1 MFKRKFLSFLISLML
16 VFSFPVSALADELY
30 TPDGWAKQI
39 DTYKVLPLSG
49 SNAFRTL
56 DASED
61 IVVQSSIGSVH
72 NTIDWAGSYIRIGY
86 RYGSPNYDWQWS
98 DYVYP
103 SIAGTFSYVVPSGK
117 TVNRIELSLSPIASL
132 PSNGKYSFSFD
143 FASDSSLSYS
153 QVALWM
159 QWQSKNQESLSTN
172 SALTF
177 KQSSGDLYASNV
189 VDLQSNVNMFAV
201 LISLK
206 DVVNAGGAIGG
217 KFSINFTKSSSSA
230 DITSPGTAPSSD
242 DIQSTIS
249 STTSQIAS
257 SVNDVY
263 DSIHDLMQHISNQ
276 LAALWDQMYNFMHVP
291 MYNKANE
298 ILNAI
303 KAIQLKVNIDIS
315 AIVDSINDMSTNV
328 VDKVKDQISN
338 DNKNADDIQNGYD
351 NSGMNSDADKL
362 DNSLKDYEDAEGTVL
377 DSVNDALNDFS
388 FDASLSDYK
397 SIVSTVSEFIQALYD
412 SSGGFKIVINLSLL
426 LSIASLVIGFYR
438 FKEGG

>member
-39 DTYKVLPLSG
+39 DTYKVLSLSG
-49 SNAFRTL
+49 SNAFKTL
-56 DASED
+56 EANSDVA
-61 IVVQSSIGSVH
+61 VRSSIANVK
-72 NTIDWAGSYIRIGY
+72 NTVDFSGCFVVLRNTSTGY
-86 RYGSPNYDWQWS
+86 VQNVPLSL
-98 DYVYP
+98 
-103 SIAGTFSYVVPSGK
+103 AGTFSFVVPSGQ
-117 TVNRIELSLSPIASL
+117 TVTDFYVSLHTSASL
-132 PSNGKYSFSFD
+132 PVSGTYSFSLD
-143 FASDSSLSYS
+143 FASDSSIEFGRPWLNMIWS
-153 QVALWM
+153 
-159 QWQSKNQESLSTN
+159 SKNQTQKNQTYIFDGFQQL
-172 SALTF
+172 
-177 KQSSGDLYASNV
+177 SGDLYYTSV
-189 VDLQSNVNMFAV
+189 IKLQSNLSEFDLVFPFKDAV
-201 LISLK
+201 SS
-206 DVVNAGGAIGG
+206 GGAIGG
-217 KFSINFTKSSSSA
+217 KFSINFTQSSSA
-230 DITSPGTAPSSD
+230 PDVSSPGTAPSSD
-242 DIQSTIS
+242 DIQQNLS

-291 MYNKANE
+291 MYNKAQE

-303 KAIQLKVNIDIS
+303 KAIQLKVNIDVS

-338 DNKNADDIQNGYD
+338 DNKNSDDIQNGYD

-377 DSVNDALNDFS
+377 DSVNDALNNFS